1 MAQERIERDKRKKL
15 EETVREKEKKIH
27 DDLKIIRKREK
38 QQRLLE

>member
-15 EETVREKEKKIH
+15 EDHARDKVKEMN
-27 DDLKIIRKREK
+27 DDLKIIKKREK